1 VHALLGLYLL
11 DRHRAGDDLQHI
23 TSLLSTDTSTD
34 APDAWN
40 DVRLGESEAVAQENV
55 EQIVRHLLL
64 QGGEGRSS
72 EGSAHVLLLLACH
85 PGFFNHSA
93 RR

>member
-1 VHALLGLYLL
+1 MQALLGLYLL

-34 APDAWN
+34 EPDAWH
-40 DVRLGESEAVAQENV
+40 DARLRESEALARENV
-55 EQIVRHLLL
+55 EHLVRHLLL

-72 EGSAHVLLLLACH
+72 EGRTHVLLLR
-85 PGFFNHSA
+85 S
-93 RR
+93 